1 MRLNSDTDRQVQR
14 CAFTIGTFFAPR
26 VFLRRPGWAEQSP
39 VSRVLKRCLDQ
50 PVSEQFEEQRSAVF
64 GPDVLRQQLQG
75 TRDGRLL

>member
-1 MRLNSDTDRQVQR
+1 MPPQQIAARAQLIERGLHRAGDGAD
-14 CAFTIGTFFAPR
+14 
-26 VFLRRPGWAEQSP
+26 
-39 VSRVLKRCLDQ
+39 LKRCLDQ